1 MNAFIGKTP
10 FLRLLLPVVAGIIVC
25 VLFPNWR
32 FHPFFLSLAGCA
44 LMFLSFFLGN
54 KNQYQFRWVFGA
66 GVYLFLFSL
75 AINQYRDQ
83 ERERAFLFPTDSQYY
98 IGIILDIPDVKTRS
112 IACNVKVT
120 HSFQQKVKLYLAPDE
135 DDRTLKP
142 GDEIIFYTT
151 LQPFRNMG
159 NPDDFNYVRF
169 MKIKGF
175 TATAY
180 IAGTDWE
187 KTGRQSNNF
196 ASWSQRSREKAL
208 TMYRSLIDDD
218 DARAFIAALT
228 LGYKGDL
235 SDDIQEA
242 FRASGTAHVL
252 AVSGLHVGIIYVIIN
267 MLFFFLGSS
276 GWRYM
281 LRQGLVI
288 LTLWIYVSLV
298 GGSASVVRAAIM
310 LTIICMGNMLHQ
322 RGFTYN
328 TLAAAAFFILL
339 FRPYS
344 LFDVGFQMSF
354 TAVAAILFFQPGLYA
369 LYQPNRRIGKYV
381 WDLLTVSTAAQL
393 GVFPLVL
400 HYFGTF
406 PTWFF
411 VTNLL
416 VVPLVGIIIYA
427 AAALIGA
434 GLINEATVGLIDH
447 GEAILQW
454 IAETLAGVTLR
465 VVQISESLPFAQL
478 TDNYITTIQ
487 LLLMLL
493 FIFFSARF
501 LFTRRIG
508 TLLTSLSVFLAF
520 QISTLES
527 ELHQPAPQLMVFNES
542 NRTEIAL
549 FADGKRH
556 YLAIPDNGFI
566 PHPQKRILRL
576 SDNEITRFS
585 AETPFPLDLLVLS
598 EHGGFQVE
606 QLVALFTPSLIVLDS
621 SLPRRAAQRISAEC
635 SKRGID
641 IHDVAQDGAF
651 SLNFSYFCP
660 QTSKDCTEK

>member
-10 FLRLLLPVVAGIIVC
+10 FFRLLVPVVAGILTC
-25 VLFPNWR
+25 VLFPNGR
-32 FHPFFLSLAGCA
+32 FHPFFLSLTGWA

-54 KNQYQFRWVFGA
+54 KNQYRLRWVFGA
-66 GVYLFLFSL
+66 GVSLFLFSL
-75 AINQYRDQ
+75 AINQYRGQ
-83 ERERAFLFPTDSQYY
+83 ERERAFLFPPESQHYT
-98 IGIILDIPDVKTRS
+98 GIILDIPDVKTRS

-120 HSFQQKVKLYLAPDE
+120 HTFQQKVKLYLAPDE
-135 DDRTLKP
+135 AARTLKP
-142 GDEIIFYTT
+142 GDEIIFFAT

-169 MKIKGF
+169 MQIKGF

-180 IAGTDWE
+180 IAGSDWQ
-187 KTGRQSNNF
+187 KTGRQSNDF

-208 TMYRSLIDDD
+208 TMYRSLIDEN

-252 AVSGLHVGIIYVIIN
+252 AVSGLHVGIIYLIIN
-267 MLFFFLGSS
+267 ILFFFLGNS
-276 GWRYM
+276 GWRYI
-281 LRQGLVI
+281 LRQGLV
-288 LTLWIYVSLV
+288 LFTLWIYVSLV

-310 LTIICMGNMLHQ
+310 LTIFCMGNMLHQ

-354 TAVAAILFFQPGLYA
+354 TAVAAILYFQPGLQA
-369 LYQPNRRIGKYV
+369 LYRPKSKIGKYV
-381 WDLLTVSTAAQL
+381 WNLLTVSTAAQL

-411 VTNLL
+411 MTNLL
-416 VVPLVGIIIYA
+416 VVPLVGVIIYA
-427 AAALIGA
+427 AAALMA
-434 GLINEATVGLIDH
+434 VGLINEATAGLIDQ
-447 GEAILQW
+447 GEAMLQW
-454 IAETLAGVTLR
+454 IAETLADVTLR
-465 VVQISESLPFAQL
+465 LVQISESLPFAQL

-493 FIFFSARF
+493 FIFLFARF
-501 LFTRRIG
+501 LLTHRAR
-508 TLLTSLSVFLAF
+508 TLLTALSLLLAF
-520 QISTLES
+520 QMTTLDN
-527 ELHQPAPQLMVFNES
+527 ELHQPAPQLMIFNQS

-556 YLAIPDNGFI
+556 FLAIPDNGFI
-566 PHPQKRILRL
+566 PHPQKRILHL
-576 SDNEITRFS
+576 SNNEITRFS
-585 AETPFPLDLLVLS
+585 AETPFPLDVLVLS
-598 EHGGFQVE
+598 KHADFQVG
-606 QLVALFTPSLIVLDS
+606 QLVTLFTPSLIVLDS
-621 SLPRRAAQRISAEC
+621 SIPRRAAQRICTES

-641 IHDVAQDGAF
+641 IHDVVRDGAF
-651 SLNFSYFCP
+651 SLNF
-660 QTSKDCTEK
+660 

>member
-1 MNAFIGKTP
+1 MNVFIGKTP
-10 FLRLLLPVVAGIIVC
+10 FLRLLVPVVAGIVTC
-25 VLFPNWR
+25 VLFPSWR

-54 KNQYQFRWVFGA
+54 KSQYRFRWVFGA
-66 GVYLFLFSL
+66 GVSLFIFSL
-75 AINQYRDQ
+75 AIHQYRVQ
-83 ERERAFLFPTDSQYY
+83 ERERVFLFPPESQHY
-98 IGIILDIPDVKTRS
+98 IGIILGIPDVKTRS
-112 IACNVKVT
+112 IACNVKTT

-135 DDRTLKP
+135 AARTLEP
-142 GDEIIFYTT
+142 GDEIIFYAT

-169 MKIKGF
+169 MQIKGF

-180 IAGTDWE
+180 IAGSDWQ
-187 KTGRQSNNF
+187 KTGRQSNDF
-196 ASWSQRSREKAL
+196 ASWSQRSRKKAL
-208 TMYRSLIDDD
+208 TMYRSLIDEN

-252 AVSGLHVGIIYVIIN
+252 AVSGLHVGIIYLIIN
-267 MLFFFLGSS
+267 MLFFFLGNS

-288 LTLWIYVSLV
+288 MTLWIYVSLV

-310 LTIICMGNMLHQ
+310 LTIYCMGNMLHK

-328 TLAAAAFFILL
+328 TLTAAAFFILL

-354 TAVAAILFFQPGLYA
+354 TAVAAILYFQPGLHA
-369 LYQPNRRIGKYV
+369 LYRPKSKIGKYV
-381 WDLLTVSTAAQL
+381 WNLLTVSTAAQL

-416 VVPLVGIIIYA
+416 VVPLVGVTIYA
-427 AAALIGA
+427 AAGLMAA
-434 GLINEATVGLIDH
+434 GLINEATAGLLDKS
-447 GEAILQW
+447 EAMLQW
-454 IAETLAGVTLR
+454 IAEKLADVTLR
-465 VVQISESLPFAQL
+465 IVQISESLPFAQL

-493 FIFFSARF
+493 FIFLFARF
-501 LFTRRIG
+501 LLSHRAR
-508 TLLTSLSVFLAF
+508 TLLTALSLLLAF
-520 QISTLES
+520 QLATLVN
-527 ELHQPAPQLMVFNES
+527 ELRQPAPRLMIFNQP

-556 YLAIPDNGFI
+556 FLAIPDNGFI

-576 SDNEITRFS
+576 SNNEIDRFI
-585 AETPFPLDLLVLS
+585 AEKPFPLDVLVLS
-598 EHGGFQVE
+598 ENAGFQVE
-606 QLVALFTPSLIVLDS
+606 QLVALFTPSIIVLDS
-621 SLPRRAAQRISAEC
+621 SIPRRAAEKICAES

-641 IHDVAQDGAF
+641 IHDVGQDGAF
-651 SLNFSYFCP
+651 SLNFSYFCS
-660 QTSKDCTEK
+660 QTSKDCTKK